1 MERDAQLGV
10 LRAAAVRGSAET
22 LGCAICITF
31 SNYYKFILD
40 RCSHICLHSV
50 MREII
55 FYKTNSG
62 KCPIEEYLDT
72 LSSKQVEKIFFVLDL
87 VEKMPIVPRN
97 YFKKL
102 ESTNDI
108 WEVRVQLGNNIFRLL
123 GFFDG
128 SELVILNH
136 AFTKKTQKT
145 PKKEIKTAEN
155 RKNDYFSNR
164 RQK

>member
-1 MERDAQLGV
+1 
-10 LRAAAVRGSAET
+10 
-22 LGCAICITF
+22 
-31 SNYYKFILD
+31 
-40 RCSHICLHSV
+40 

-62 KCPIEEYLDT
+62 KCQVEEYFDT
-72 LSSKQVEKIFFVLDL
+72 LSNKQVEKIFFVLDL

-128 SELVILNH
+128 SELLIVNH
-136 AFTKKTQKT
+136 AFTKKTPKT
-145 PKKEIKTAEN
+145 PKQEIKIAEN
-155 RKNDYFSNR
+155 RKIDYFSSQ